1 MKSTQLSQLRQ
12 KIIGLALILPGLCL
26 GLTGCEEPQVQP
38 SHFYMVISPINL
50 AQVQQARAF
59 LNQAKG
65 DGQPNAKIIV
75 PGHRY
80 TVAMFCEGNT
90 PNFVNPGVDLQ
101 DKKNI
106 SAITQSADAALA
118 EISGGRKNCTA
129 TAESLVNLAPHL
141 NNAASSRNEKMILLI
156 QVPWGDS
163 ELKKDFTKIK
173 EGMDKLAASGKVE
186 KIILFGV
193 DGNASSRAATAF
205 ESFNKKAGTEVTM
218 SPATDSPQLLEKL
231 QKIHSDILKIK

>member
-26 GLTGCEEPQVQP
+26 GLTGCGKSETIEPL
-38 SHFYMVISPINL
+38 HFYMVISPINL

-80 TVAMFCEGNT
+80 TVAMFCEGNK

-106 SAITQSADAALA
+106 SAITQSADAALG

-129 TAESLVNLAPHL
+129 SAESLINHVSHL
-141 NNAASSRNEKMILLI
+141 NDAVTKSS
-156 QVPWGDS
+156 
-163 ELKKDFTKIK
+163 
-173 EGMDKLAASGKVE
+173 E
-186 KIILFGV
+186 KIIL
-193 DGNASSRAATAF
+193 
-205 ESFNKKAGTEVTM
+205 
-218 SPATDSPQLLEKL
+218 
-231 QKIHSDILKIK
+231 